1 MSDILRRIS
10 VAFLLEA
17 LKATYGS
24 RSVVDQSSSD
34 SVSRRKGGG
43 RERREGGCMSVSWTS
58 QCIACAGKHGAERSS
73 SIYNAI
79 VDLKDKVGNSSKHVR
94 RTYAREGIVVCQLA
108 PSSAIEKS
116 ARLNVL
122 LLGPLDIFEGD
133 TS

>member
-1 MSDILRRIS
+1 MASGYDGYSLSRCASGKCVPSGPSLMSDILRRIS

-34 SVSRRKGGG
+34 GVSRRKGGG
-43 RERREGGCMSVSWTS
+43 MEGGRQGGRALLFASWP
-58 QCIACAGKHGAERSS
+58 
-73 SIYNAI
+73 
-79 VDLKDKVGNSSKHVR
+79 
-94 RTYAREGIVVCQLA
+94 

-122 LLGPLDIFEGD
+122 LLGPLDIF
-133 TS
+133 